1 MILENGGHITESST
15 FSANRWPNKVNLANI
30 NNMKSDLSISMTGY
44 TMVKL
49 NPSNKFSNLEA
60 IQNKSST
67 NMLSVLFAAVEKL
80 KHIEDSR
87 KEIRNFL
94 SMKTINMRHTAWE
107 D

>member
-1 MILENGGHITESST
+1 MESST

-60 IQNKSST
+60 IQNKSSM
-67 NMLSVLFAAVEKL
+67 NMLSVRFAVAEKL
-80 KHIEDSR
+80 KHREET
-87 KEIRNFL
+87 KNFL
-94 SMKTINMRHTAWE
+94 PMITINMRHTAWE